1 MLTYT
6 DDNNKQGKSL
16 KLLIHHDDCVREYCY
31 DKGAENVLQRASQR
45 NWTIVSMA
53 DDFEQIYPYEDGL
66 KTEKQY
72 YYERSSIATV
82 NVYVKV
88 YSCNH
93 HR

>member
-66 KTEKQY
+66 KTEK
-72 YYERSSIATV
+72 
-82 NVYVKV
+82 
-88 YSCNH
+88 
-93 HR
+93 